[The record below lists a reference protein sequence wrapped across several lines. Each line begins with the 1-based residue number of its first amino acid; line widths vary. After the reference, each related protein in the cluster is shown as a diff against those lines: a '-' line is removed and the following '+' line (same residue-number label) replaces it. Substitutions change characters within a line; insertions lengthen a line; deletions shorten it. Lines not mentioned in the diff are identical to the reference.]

1 MYKISRNTKYRFI
14 EKDTEEKAPEQK
26 VHLCLQS

>member
-14 EKDTEEKAPEQK
+14 EKDTEEEAPEQK